1 MTNPIGDPGH
11 GHSPAAWTAILI
23 MLVAIAIG
31 TVAMYLGQVWLV
43 WAAGGLV
50 IVGLIVGFILSKVG
64 FGVNGP
70 KYQPKGH

>member
-1 MTNPIGDPGH
+1 
-11 GHSPAAWTAILI
+11 
-23 MLVAIAIG
+23 
-31 TVAMYLGQVWLV
+31 LV

-50 IVGLIVGFILSKVG
+50 VVGLIVGWILSKAG

>member
-23 MLVAIAIG
+23 MLVAVSIG
-31 TVAMYLGQVWLV
+31 TVALYLDQIWLV

-50 IVGLIVGFILSKVG
+50 VVGLIVGWILSKAG